1 MQSASQSPAQPPETE
16 RKPWQYKRGQSGN
29 SFGSLSRAAQ
39 AQRRDALVAEWTREI
54 GGPGSLTAAEL
65 ALLHQ
70 AAELVLCRPR
80 TAEDRVRCAN
90 LVSRIMA
97 QVGLVDRR
105 GRRLGRGEAA
115 NFATLLPDGAP

>member
-1 MQSASQSPAQPPETE
+1 MQFNVSFDLAKSPD
-16 RKPWQYKRGQSGN
+16 
-29 SFGSLSRAAQ
+29 L
-39 AQRRDALVAEWTREI
+39 
-54 GGPGSLTAAEL
+54 GSLTAAEL

-97 QVGLVDRR
+97 QVGLVNRR
-105 GRRLGRGEAA
+105 GKRPEPRPGAA
-115 NFATLLPDGAP
+115 LDAHLRAMAEEDA